1 MASKA
6 QRDKSRAREV
16 RVVDL
21 RLQGWGFE
29 QIAAEVGYADRAGAH
44 KAFSRAM
51 RAALEEQAADRDE
64 LAQAELERLDWVIRS
79 MAPALAM
86 GDHRAAQAI
95 LGAIDRRT
103 RLLGLDAPQR
113 AEVTIHEPPGS
124 EAERQ
129 QRLAAVAA
137 ELMRRAEAGGG
148 PLDDE
153 ALLSGPRPDM
163 PGLDES

>member
-6 QRDKSRAREV
+6 QRDKGRAREV
-16 RVVDL
+16 RVVEL

-51 RAALEEQAADRDE
+51 QAALEEQAKDRNE

-79 MAPALAM
+79 MSPALAM

-113 AEVTIHEPPGS
+113 AEVTVHQPPGS
-124 EAERQ
+124 EEERQ

-137 ELMRRAEAGGG
+137 EIMRRTQSGG
-148 PLDDE
+148 PLDE
-153 ALLSGPRPDM
+153 ERLLSGPRPDM
-163 PGLDES
+163 PGQGES

>member
-6 QRDKSRAREV
+6 QRDRALAREV
-16 RVVDL
+16 RVVEL
-21 RLQGWGFE
+21 RLQGHSFDA
-29 QIAAEVGYADRAGAH
+29 IARELKYADRAGAH

-103 RLLGLDAPQR
+103 RLLGLDSPQR
-113 AEVTIHEPPGS
+113 AEVTIHEPPGT

-153 ALLSGPRPDM
+153 ALLSGPRPD
-163 PGLDES
+163 ESGEGES